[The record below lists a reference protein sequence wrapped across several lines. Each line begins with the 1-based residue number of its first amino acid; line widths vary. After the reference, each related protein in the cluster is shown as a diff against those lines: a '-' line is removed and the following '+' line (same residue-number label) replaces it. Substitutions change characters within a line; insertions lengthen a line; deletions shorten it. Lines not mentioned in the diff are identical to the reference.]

1 MYSIYKFY
9 MVSSGE
15 GNGNPLQYSCLGN
28 SMDKG
33 AWRATVRGVAKSRTQ
48 LSDYTH
54 THTHTHTVSSEVL
67 QSEIYIYMGSNS
79 DSKAH
84 DLCDI
89 REVYIKSLMLLP
101 RSTGPQYCWE
111 FSTNVDSSFS
121 ILRLTQTVSLFC

>member
-15 GNGNPLQYSCLGN
+15 GNGNPFQYSCLGN

-33 AWRATVRGVAKSRTQ
+33 AWRATVRGVAKSRTR

-54 THTHTHTVSSEVL
+54 THTHGKSRSFAVRN
-67 QSEIYIYMGSNS
+67 IYMGSNP

-89 REVYIKSLMLLP
+89 REFYIKSPRLLP

-111 FSTNVDSSFS
+111 FSTNVDSSSS